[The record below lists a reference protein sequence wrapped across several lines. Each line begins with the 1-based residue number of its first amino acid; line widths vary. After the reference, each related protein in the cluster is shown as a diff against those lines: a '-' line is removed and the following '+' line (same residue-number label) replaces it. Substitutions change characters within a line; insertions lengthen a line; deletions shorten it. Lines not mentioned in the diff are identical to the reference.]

1 MASLH
6 VYLCWK
12 ISIKKKH
19 GNFYCGL
26 NLYIYVKISLKKHGI
41 CFLFIYIGKFPLKKN
56 TNIVFVAYIHVHD
69 CIFMSENFPLKTWK
83 LFTCIFMLKAFQN
96 IT

>member
-1 MASLH
+1 MYIYVGKFPLKKNMEIFLWLKLVH
-6 VYLCWK
+6 LCENFLKKTWNLFFVYLYWK
-12 ISIKKKH
+12 ISI
-19 GNFYCGL
+19 
-26 NLYIYVKISLKKHGI
+26 
-41 CFLFIYIGKFPLKKN
+41 KKN
-56 TNIVFVAYIHVHD
+56 TNIVFVAYIHVHN

>member
-41 CFLFIYIGKFPLKKN
+41 CFLFIYIGKFPLKK
-56 TNIVFVAYIHVHD
+56 TRILFLWHIYMYITVYL
-69 CIFMSENFPLKTWK
+69 CQKIFH
-83 LFTCIFMLKAFQN
+83 
-96 IT
+96 